1 MLDMLERIFKFRENK
16 TNTKTELIAGLT
28 TFVTMAYILAVNPAI
43 LSETGMDANA
53 VFVATALASGVGTL
67 LMACFSNLPFALAPG
82 LGLNAYITYEVC
94 NLMGLPWPLG
104 LLCVFIEAVV
114 FLILTLTNVTTFLFN
129 AIPKDLVKGLTV
141 GIGLFIAFIG
151 LQKGKVVVASDDT
164 LVKIV
169 DFNGSFHTDGIS
181 AVLCLIGIIVI
192 GIFHVRKVK
201 GSTLIGVGVSWVL
214 GIIAQLT
221 GLYEVGPDTP
231 SVIPTKFIF
240 DGFGSFSD
248 AFAACFSVDLS
259 SVRIIDIISIVFSL
273 LFVDLFNV
281 MGSLLGCTAN
291 TSMVNE
297 DGRVRGMKRALVA
310 DSIANAF
317 GAVSGT
323 STTTIYVESS
333 AGINEGGRTGLTSI
347 VTGILFLVSLVI
359 GPIFIAIP
367 GFAVA
372 PALIFVGFL
381 MAMNV
386 VDINFKN
393 PAESIP
399 AYLCFICMPMLYS
412 ISDGIGVGIISYV
425 VINLIAGNYKSIKPL
440 MYILAG
446 LFVLK
451 FALF

>member
-1 MLDMLERIFKFRENK
+1 MLDRIFRLQQNK
-16 TNTKTELIAGLT
+16 TSVKTELIAGLT

-43 LSETGMDANA
+43 LSETGMDSNA
-53 VFVATALASGVGTL
+53 IFVATALASGVGTL

-94 NLMGLPWPLG
+94 TIMGLPWQAG
-104 LLCVFIEAVV
+104 LLGVLIEAVI
-114 FLILTLTNVTTFLFN
+114 FLVLTLTNVTTFLFN

-151 LQKGKVVVASDDT
+151 FQKGKVVVASEET

-181 AVLCLIGIIVI
+181 AILCLIGIIVT
-192 GIFHVRKVK
+192 GIFYVRKVK
-201 GSTLIGVGVSWVL
+201 GSILIGVGVSWIL

-221 GLYEVGPDTP
+221 GLYEVGPDYP

-240 DGFGSFSD
+240 DDFKSFSD
-248 AFAACFSVDLS
+248 SFAACFNVDMS
-259 SVRIIDIISIVFSL
+259 SVKAIDIVTIVFSL
-273 LFVDLFNV
+273 LFVDIFNV
-281 MGSLLGCTAN
+281 MGSLLGCSAN
-291 TSMVNE
+291 TSMVDEN
-297 DGRVRGMKRALVA
+297 GKVRGMKRALVA
-310 DSIANAF
+310 DSVANAF
-317 GAVSGT
+317 GAICGT

-347 VTGILFLVSLVI
+347 VTGLLFIVSLVI

-393 PAESIP
+393 PAQSIP
-399 AYLCFICMPMLYS
+399 AYLCFICMPILYS

-425 VINLIAGNYKSIKPL
+425 VINLIAGNFKKINPL

-451 FALF
+451 FAVF

>member
-1 MLDMLERIFKFRENK
+1 MLDRIFRLQQNK
-16 TNTKTELIAGLT
+16 TSVKTELIAGLT

-43 LSETGMDANA
+43 LSETGMDSNA
-53 VFVATALASGVGTL
+53 IFVATALASGVGTL

-94 NLMGLPWPLG
+94 TIMGLPWQAG
-104 LLCVFIEAVV
+104 LLGVLIEAVI
-114 FLILTLTNVTTFLFN
+114 FLVLTLTNVTTFLFN

-151 LQKGKVVVASDDT
+151 FQKGKVVVASEET

-181 AVLCLIGIIVI
+181 AILCLIGIIVT
-192 GIFHVRKVK
+192 GIFYVRKVK
-201 GSTLIGVGVSWVL
+201 GSILIGVGVSWIL

-221 GLYEVGPDTP
+221 GLYEVGPDYP

-240 DGFGSFSD
+240 DDFKSFSD
-248 AFAACFSVDLS
+248 SFAACFNVDMS
-259 SVRIIDIISIVFSL
+259 SVKAIDIVTIVFSL
-273 LFVDLFNV
+273 LFVDIFNV
-281 MGSLLGCTAN
+281 MGSLLGCSAN
-291 TSMVNE
+291 TSMVDEN
-297 DGRVRGMKRALVA
+297 GKVRGMKRALVA
-310 DSIANAF
+310 DSVANAF
-317 GAVSGT
+317 GAICGT

-333 AGINEGGRTGLTSI
+333 AGIREGGRTGLTSI
-347 VTGILFLVSLVI
+347 VTGLLFIVSLVI

-393 PAESIP
+393 PAQSIP
-399 AYLCFICMPMLYS
+399 AYLCFICMPILYS

-425 VINLIAGNYKSIKPL
+425 VINLIAGNFKKINPL

-451 FALF
+451 FAVF

>member
-1 MLDMLERIFKFRENK
+1 MLDRIFRLQQNE
-16 TNTKTELIAGLT
+16 TSVKTELIAGLT

-43 LSETGMDANA
+43 LSETGMDSNA
-53 VFVATALASGVGTL
+53 IFVATALASGVGTL

-94 NLMGLPWPLG
+94 TIMGLPWQAG
-104 LLCVFIEAVV
+104 LLGVLIEAVI
-114 FLILTLTNVTTFLFN
+114 FLVLTLTNVTTFLFN

-151 LQKGKVVVASDDT
+151 FQKGKVVVASEET

-181 AVLCLIGIIVI
+181 AILCLIGIIVT
-192 GIFHVRKVK
+192 GIFYVRKVK
-201 GSTLIGVGVSWVL
+201 GSILIGVGVSWIL

-221 GLYEVGPDTP
+221 GLYEVGPDYP

-240 DGFGSFSD
+240 DDFKSFSD
-248 AFAACFSVDLS
+248 SFAACFNVDMS
-259 SVRIIDIISIVFSL
+259 SVKAIDIVTIVFSL
-273 LFVDLFNV
+273 LFVDIFNV
-281 MGSLLGCTAN
+281 MGSLLGCSAN
-291 TSMVNE
+291 TSMVDEN
-297 DGRVRGMKRALVA
+297 GKVRGMKRALVA
-310 DSIANAF
+310 DSVANAF
-317 GAVSGT
+317 GAICGT

-347 VTGILFLVSLVI
+347 VTGLLFIVSLVI

-393 PAESIP
+393 PAQSIP
-399 AYLCFICMPMLYS
+399 AYLCFICMPILYS

-425 VINLIAGNYKSIKPL
+425 VINLIAGNFKKINPL

-451 FALF
+451 FAVF

>member
-1 MLDMLERIFKFRENK
+1 MLDRIFRLQQNK
-16 TNTKTELIAGLT
+16 TSVKTELIAGLT

-43 LSETGMDANA
+43 LSETGMDSNA
-53 VFVATALASGVGTL
+53 IFVATALASGVGTL

-94 NLMGLPWPLG
+94 TIMGLPWQAG
-104 LLCVFIEAVV
+104 LLGVLIEAVIFWV
-114 FLILTLTNVTTFLFN
+114 LTLTNVTTFLFN

-151 LQKGKVVVASDDT
+151 FQKGKVVVASEET

-181 AVLCLIGIIVI
+181 AILCLIGIIVT
-192 GIFHVRKVK
+192 GIFYVRKVK
-201 GSTLIGVGVSWVL
+201 GSILIGVGVSWIL

-221 GLYEVGPDTP
+221 GLYEVGPDYP

-240 DGFGSFSD
+240 DDFKSFSD
-248 AFAACFSVDLS
+248 SFAACFNVDMS
-259 SVRIIDIISIVFSL
+259 SVKAIDIVTIVFSL
-273 LFVDLFNV
+273 LFVDIFNV
-281 MGSLLGCTAN
+281 MGSLLGCSAN
-291 TSMVNE
+291 TSMVDEN
-297 DGRVRGMKRALVA
+297 GKVRGMKRALVA
-310 DSIANAF
+310 DSVANAF
-317 GAVSGT
+317 GAICGT

-347 VTGILFLVSLVI
+347 VTGLLFIVSLVI

-393 PAESIP
+393 PAQSIP
-399 AYLCFICMPMLYS
+399 AYLCFICMPILYS

-425 VINLIAGNYKSIKPL
+425 VINLIAGNFKKINPL

-451 FALF
+451 FAVF

>member
-1 MLDMLERIFKFRENK
+1 MLDRIFRLQQNK
-16 TNTKTELIAGLT
+16 TSVKTELIAGLT

-43 LSETGMDANA
+43 LSETGMDSNA
-53 VFVATALASGVGTL
+53 IFVATALASGVGTL

-94 NLMGLPWPLG
+94 TIMGLPWQAG
-104 LLCVFIEAVV
+104 LLGVLIEAVI
-114 FLILTLTNVTTFLFN
+114 FLVLTLTNVTTFLFN

-151 LQKGKVVVASDDT
+151 FQKGKVVVASEET

-181 AVLCLIGIIVI
+181 AILCLIGIIVT
-192 GIFHVRKVK
+192 GIFYVRKVR
-201 GSTLIGVGVSWVL
+201 GSILIGVGVSWIL

-221 GLYEVGPDTP
+221 GLYEVGPDYP

-240 DGFGSFSD
+240 DDFKSFSD
-248 AFAACFSVDLS
+248 SFAACFNVDMS
-259 SVRIIDIISIVFSL
+259 SVKAIDIVTIVFSL
-273 LFVDLFNV
+273 LFVDIFNV
-281 MGSLLGCTAN
+281 MGSLLGCSAN
-291 TSMVNE
+291 TSMVDEN
-297 DGRVRGMKRALVA
+297 GKVRGMKRALVA
-310 DSIANAF
+310 DSVANAF
-317 GAVSGT
+317 GAICGT

-347 VTGILFLVSLVI
+347 VTGLLFIVSLVI

-393 PAESIP
+393 PAQSIP
-399 AYLCFICMPMLYS
+399 AYLCFICMPILYS

-425 VINLIAGNYKSIKPL
+425 VINLIAGNFKKINPL

-451 FALF
+451 FAVF